1 MKILVP
7 SLGESITE
15 ATVAKWLKKKG
26 DLVKKD
32 EVLVELETDKAT
44 LEVYAQTD
52 GKLSEIYFEAGKDV
66 QIGAELA
73 DYLEGPQNNL
83 IIETKKETKKIEE
96 ENIEDVNN
104 NKVEEKII
112 VPENISTIDVKR
124 SGAGNK
130 ITKNDLQE
138 LIGGENLS
146 PSQRRKGIFKPQ
158 DDIIEVSNKSAPLN
172 IKKSTRVPM
181 TRLQRTMAERLKSA
195 QNTAAMLT
203 TFNEVDMSN
212 IIKIRKNNKDNFKE
226 KFNIKLGFMSFFCNA
241 VSIAL
246 KEMPIVNSEIDGS
259 DIIYHDHI
267 NLGIAVGAPQGLLVP
282 VIKEANVKSFSEI
295 EKEIYNFG
303 IDAKNGSITSDQMI
317 GGTFTITNGGIYG
330 SMMSTPILN
339 PPQTAILG
347 LHQIKDRAI
356 VENGEIKIKPM
367 MYVALTYDHRAV
379 SGKEAV
385 SFLVKI
391 KDFIEDPERMLIGS

>member
-52 GKLSEIYFEAGKDV
+52 GKLSEIYFGAGKDV

-83 IIETKKETKKIEE
+83 IVETKKETKKIEE